1 MRVSGLDFRSCY
13 WDDEQARASHKRFLK
28 SIHELDLQ
36 RWQDAGCWD
45 KEHYLPYSLFDKTGG
60 IVSTVCVFLMDLVVG
75 GRELRVG
82 QFSGVGTAPEWRRRG
97 LGDWLSRRAMSE
109 LSTHVHGYYLF
120 ADQGAVPFYQQMGF
134 VAVSEQR
141 PICTI
146 AGRVPRPGARRLD
159 LSRAADLELLR
170 RLAPR
175 RQPVSE
181 VLGSRTPSL
190 FLFHCLYTMA
200 DCAWLLPGGEVVF
213 ARRKG
218 ARLEVLDIAAERVP
232 AASEWLPWLQDPTL
246 EQVCFHFMP
255 DRMGLSVS
263 GWDEIAGGG
272 CHCLAPFTMPCTPG
286 LFPFSAHA

>member
-141 PICTI
+141 PHLHDRWQSAATGSTAVGSEPCC
-146 AGRVPRPGARRLD
+146 GF
-159 LSRAADLELLR
+159 RAA
-170 RLAPR
+170 APTR
-175 RQPVSE
+175 AASSTRIGGSGQPNAFALPVS
-181 VLGSRTPSL
+181 
-190 FLFHCLYTMA
+190 
-200 DCAWLLPGGEVVF
+200 LPVHHG
-213 ARRKG
+213 
-218 ARLEVLDIAAERVP
+218 
-232 AASEWLPWLQDPTL
+232 
-246 EQVCFHFMP
+246 
-255 DRMGLSVS
+255 
-263 GWDEIAGGG
+263 
-272 CHCLAPFTMPCTPG
+272 
-286 LFPFSAHA
+286 